1 MYIPMKLI
9 KKAVEM
15 GNGAAVYIPREYA
28 GRQVVIV
35 LPEGITDIKKRIIE
49 KLAGRMENIIGVYM
63 FGSYA
68 RGESHLLSDID
79 VLIITKEEEKGLKQ
93 LFDDMDVRVTTIEK
107 IKKSIENLP
116 AITVPILREAKTI
129 INPALLDELRSA
141 KINYRNFKWNFDDI
155 KRVIKIIET
164 FIEIDEGDIG
174 LSHIYSLIMRARICY
189 MMDCLLKNKQFSNS
203 ALKAEIIK
211 RGLNE
216 KTYEKYYEI
225 YQKARDGEEIEGR
238 IDKEEIARFISII
251 KKYAS
256 ELENESKKAS
266 GKRD

>member
-1 MYIPMKLI
+1 MKLI

-49 KLAGRMENIIGVYM
+49 KLADRMENIIGVYM

-93 LFDDMDVRVTTIEK
+93 LFDDMDVRVITIEK

-155 KRVIKIIET
+155 KRVIKIIES
-164 FIEIDEGDIG
+164 FIDLDETDISA
-174 LSHIYSLIMRARICY
+174 SHIYSLIMRARVCFMIE
-189 MMDCLLKNKQFSNS
+189 CLLKNRQFSNK
-203 ALKAEIIK
+203 ALKDEMIK

-216 KTYEKYYEI
+216 RLYEKYYSI
-225 YQKARDGEEIEGR
+225 YQRARDEEEIEGR
-238 IDKEEIARFISII
+238 IDKEEMINFISII
-251 KKYAS
+251 KKYMS
-256 ELENESKKAS
+256 ELEYDVKRKAFQS
-266 GKRD
+266 CKN